1 MNEDG
6 CRSTPSENPDRM
18 VGEFFVDPACEFVQT
33 HPVAA
38 KTRVQ
43 DWHAPGF
50 HAIYRL
56 AVLGDLLTRSRLVL
70 RWLHTLSL
78 DWGVDAVALCP
89 LTLIEKG
96 PEEKAGVGPNHGGF
110 LLHYLDKRSI
120 WIFLP
125 PN

>member
-1 MNEDG
+1 VNEDG

-70 RWLHTLSL
+70 RGCILFPWPGEFSRS
-78 DWGVDAVALCP
+78 WRRGLCP
-89 LTLIEKG
+89 LI
-96 PEEKAGVGPNHGGF
+96 
-110 LLHYLDKRSI
+110 
-120 WIFLP
+120 
-125 PN
+125 